1 MAELSQLTQRLIQQY
16 QNWSQSL
23 HPKEGIPTI
32 HVDEVASSVASFYEK
47 IRGIIEW
54 REEHLLRE
62 TAIERILKRRLIL
75 KKREE
80 KIAEPFILE
89 LIRGG
94 HFSNNTIPEVK
105 IEEIQKIIDKYAFI
119 LKNSNNKEQE
129 KQKTQLLNWILGI
142 AACEIEA
149 TLAPPIKEKALID
162 YMTEFMKERIKI
174 KEGIF
179 VIGGI
184 TEEQKNTQIYIACQ
198 RSLFKLDDS
207 LIRYHLLNKKYS
219 DWSNLSSPRLQ
230 EISENIL
237 NIHKSIE
244 GDLQHPWG
252 ERIYNICERHDTSYL
267 ILGDII
273 AMNPSEAQ
281 KKLENP
287 SVLENLIKE
296 TYGKR
301 VIKLREKLNRAAL
314 YSTISIFIT
323 KIVSAL
329 AVEIPFD
336 IYITQA
342 FSYQTLGI
350 NIIFPPFLMFV
361 LVKTIRPPKKGNLQK
376 VIMEVIKI
384 TYETKKKDV
393 YVAKKPAKRGIIL
406 NSIIIFFYLLG
417 FLGSFG
423 IIIWGLQ
430 RLNFG
435 ILSMAIFLLF
445 LTMIS
450 YTGIKIR
457 QRAKELIIQEEQE
470 TFLGMIFDFFSLP
483 IIRVGRWISS
493 QWQKHNAVIIIF
505 NSLIDMPF
513 QLFIEFLEQWR
524 YFLKEKKDEI
534 H

>member
-1 MAELSQLTQRLIQQY
+1 
-16 QNWSQSL
+16 
-23 HPKEGIPTI
+23 
-32 HVDEVASSVASFYEK
+32 
-47 IRGIIEW
+47 
-54 REEHLLRE
+54 
-62 TAIERILKRRLIL
+62 
-75 KKREE
+75 
-80 KIAEPFILE
+80 
-89 LIRGG
+89 
-94 HFSNNTIPEVK
+94 
-105 IEEIQKIIDKYAFI
+105 
-119 LKNSNNKEQE
+119 
-129 KQKTQLLNWILGI
+129 
-142 AACEIEA
+142 
-149 TLAPPIKEKALID
+149 
-162 YMTEFMKERIKI
+162 
-174 KEGIF
+174 
-179 VIGGI
+179 
-184 TEEQKNTQIYIACQ
+184 
-198 RSLFKLDDS
+198 
-207 LIRYHLLNKKYS
+207 
-219 DWSNLSSPRLQ
+219 
-230 EISENIL
+230 
-237 NIHKSIE
+237 
-244 GDLQHPWG
+244 
-252 ERIYNICERHDTSYL
+252 
-267 ILGDII
+267 
-273 AMNPSEAQ
+273 MNPSEAQ

-430 RLNFG
+430 SLNFG